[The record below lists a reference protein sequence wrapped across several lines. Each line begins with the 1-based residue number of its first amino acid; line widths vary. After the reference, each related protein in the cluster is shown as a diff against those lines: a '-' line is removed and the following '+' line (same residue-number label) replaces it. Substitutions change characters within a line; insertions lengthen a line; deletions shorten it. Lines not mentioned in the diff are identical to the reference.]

1 MAGASRELC
10 KIAHPNDR
18 EARQIKA
25 DALRK
30 TKDRSAHGLDR
41 SAMRPRQRHR
51 DPFLVQ
57 SLDWPILRDGDGEAG
72 RSSNYLPPKNLT
84 LSIIA
89 GP

>member
-30 TKDRSAHGLDR
+30 TKDHSARGLDR

-51 DPFLVQ
+51 TWSIPRPVARLAYIR
-57 SLDWPILRDGDGEAG
+57 SLDWPTLR
-72 RSSNYLPPKNLT
+72 
-84 LSIIA
+84 
-89 GP
+89 